1 MASSD
6 KQATMA
12 ISKCNISLLCVWNLF
27 ADIWFIN
34 AVMVGIKSVKLMIY
48 RRVWSFVRIQHYHW
62 INGQVYTFVTK
73 SQRVDFVIC
82 WRSIFILSQT
92 FYNNLE
98 KSFQP
103 KTKISVSLLT
113 QDYIPFVP
121 YRVMLETNIYQ
132 ILSALH
138 FSKLNHWKTQQSNQ

>member
-1 MASSD
+1 
-6 KQATMA
+6 MA

-34 AVMVGIKSVKLMIY
+34 AVMVGIKSVKQMIY

-98 KSFQP
+98 KSFSTKNEDFCFIAYTRLYTLCAIP
-103 KTKISVSLLT
+103 CHARNEHLSNLVGITFFKTKSLKDT
-113 QDYIPFVP
+113 TI
-121 YRVMLETNIYQ
+121 
-132 ILSALH
+132 
-138 FSKLNHWKTQQSNQ
+138 